1 MCPYVRVEGRE
12 RRLEGTA
19 RSAMHPFLS
28 SLIINLM
35 RAKAKKKT
43 KNIIAMSA
51 GKMCSSFVFHERTFV
66 SYFDQE
72 KFI

>member
-1 MCPYVRVEGRE
+1 MCPYVRGEGRE

-19 RSAMHPFLS
+19 RSALHPFLS

-51 GKMCSSFVFHERTFV
+51 GKKFQYGVTLGDSFIVDLFV
-66 SYFDQE
+66 
-72 KFI
+72 